1 MNQLSIVF
9 DKVLETFDSVL
20 VVLTQRHLSHALR
33 YLTDSQLFL
42 FLQQWVVGKR
52 QMGQCSIALDD
63 FKESQH
69 DSGHHARPAEVQ
81 FPQVATVS
89 GSSFKKVYHTFK

>member
-9 DKVLETFDSVL
+9 DKVLETFDGVL
-20 VVLTQRHLSHALR
+20 VVLTQRHLGHALR

-42 FLQQWVVGKR
+42 LLQQWVVGKR
-52 QMGQCSIALDD
+52 QMGQCSIALDN
-63 FKESQH
+63 FQEPQH

-81 FPQVATVS
+81 FPQVAAVS
-89 GSSFKKVYHTFK
+89 GSSFEIVYHSFE